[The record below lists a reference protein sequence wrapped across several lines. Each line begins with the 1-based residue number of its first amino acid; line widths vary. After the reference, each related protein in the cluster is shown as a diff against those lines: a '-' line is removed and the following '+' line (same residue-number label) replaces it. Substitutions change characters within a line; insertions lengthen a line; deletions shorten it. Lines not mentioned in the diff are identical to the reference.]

1 MTPAPDPARL
11 AANDPGPLASNEP
24 GRPWRLGVMGGT
36 FDPIHHGHLVAGS
49 ENGFERAG
57 GELGRASERHAKR
70 GAVHQAVMRAFF
82 ASLPLMRLSLSAD
95 RYSTKTLPSRW
106 SISC

>member
-36 FDPIHHGHLVAGS
+36 FDPIHRGHLVAGS
-49 ENGFERAG
+49 EVAAKFGLDEMCIRDRRA
-57 GELGRASERHAKR
+57 AS
-70 GAVHQAVMRAFF
+70 
-82 ASLPLMRLSLSAD
+82 
-95 RYSTKTLPSRW
+95 
-106 SISC
+106 